1 MVMNG
6 KTVELEIR
14 NPHFDCLP
22 LSLRYRDQ
30 AHGELRHSQVHMSS
44 ISTSSRSAC
53 VVTYLGR
60 ALIVIN
66 YFIWLGFLIFPRII
80 GKKYFSLMRMSNF
93 FNREKWLYM

>member
-22 LSLRYRDQ
+22 LSHRYRDQ

-60 ALIVIN
+60 ASFVIN
-66 YFIWLGFLIFPRII
+66 YFILVGLVDFSAYYWQKIF
-80 GKKYFSLMRMSNF
+80 
-93 FNREKWLYM
+93 